1 MATQAEILVSL
12 LMELNRFDERLGR
25 LVRANRQHIAA
36 TGGLIADSFEQIAE
50 AGSRHRQNHGYM
62 PPLAPSRHR

>member
-1 MATQAEILVSL
+1 MATRAEILVSL
-12 LMELNRFDERLGR
+12 LMELNRFDEQLGA

-50 AGSRHRQNHGYM
+50 PGPRRRHNHSFM
-62 PPLAPSRHR
+62 PRLSSPQR